1 MCVGEGGSG
10 GELKLLKES
19 KLSSYSSFVPAVS
32 LRLAGNFKLTSCP
45 KLLGDF
51 QFVPKKSPKE
61 PPMDSVDIQY

>member
-1 MCVGEGGSG
+1 MCGRGWERSG
-10 GELKLLKES
+10 GELKES
-19 KLSSYSSFVPAVS
+19 KLSSYSSFVTAVS
-32 LRLAGNFKLTSCP
+32 LRLAGNFKLPSCP